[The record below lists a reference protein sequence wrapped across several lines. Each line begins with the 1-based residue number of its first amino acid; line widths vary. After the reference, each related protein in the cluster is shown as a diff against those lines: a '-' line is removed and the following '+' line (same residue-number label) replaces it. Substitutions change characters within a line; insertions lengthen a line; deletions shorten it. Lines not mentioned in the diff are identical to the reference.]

1 MNKEEII
8 GNWNIAKGKVKEQW
22 SELTDDEL
30 LKIEGKKDQLLGT
43 IQKKYGITK
52 EQAEKQ
58 FSTFSK
64 KFLEDSDCD
73 SDLHSTN

>member
-8 GNWNIAKGKVKEQW
+8 GNWNIVKGKVKEQW

-30 LKIEGKKDQLLGT
+30 LKIEGKKDQLIGA
-43 IQKKYGITK
+43 IQKKYGVGK

-58 FSTFSK
+58 FTAFEKDLDRDSK
-64 KFLEDSDCD
+64 DDSCC
-73 SDLHSTN
+73 S

>member
-8 GNWNIAKGKVKEQW
+8 GNWNIVKGKVKEQW

-30 LKIEGKKDQLLGT
+30 LKIEGKKDQLIGT
-43 IQKKYGITK
+43 IQKKYGVGK

-58 FSTFSK
+58 FTAFEKALHRDKSK
-64 KFLEDSDCD
+64 HDSCC
-73 SDLHSTN
+73 S